1 MALLSSA
8 NRSANR
14 LTNQATS
21 RLASCLRINRTS
33 DDPAGLIGAEQ
44 LREDLTKISA
54 QKKH

>member
-21 RLASCLRINRTS
+21 RLASGLRINRTS

-54 QKKH
+54 